1 MSDIGVRGEEARL
14 QAQQM
19 FRRVLAS
26 WASDALALRRAG
38 LDRPSLRLV
47 GTAADQ
53 QPLRR
58 AA

>member
-1 MSDIGVRGEEARL
+1 VSNVDARGEQARIEAQR
-14 QAQQM
+14 M

-38 LDRPSLRLV
+38 LDRPSYRLA
-47 GTAADQ
+47 GAPA
-53 QPLRR
+53 QPLLRK